1 MPVLISGKGIIF
13 WEQGGEKL
21 SAVVSRLSHTDKI
34 VLFIG
39 PEGGFS
45 EGETLFVSEK
55 GFCTAT
61 LGSRILRAETAS
73 IAAVSIMQ
81 FALGDLGS

>member
-1 MPVLISGKGIIF
+1 MVSGKGIIF

-21 SAVVSRLSHTDKI
+21 SSAIDKLSREDQITL
-34 VLFIG
+34 LIG

-45 EGETLFVSEK
+45 EKEVSLAAENGFVVS
-55 GFCTAT
+55 T
-61 LGSRILRAETAS
+61 LGSRILRAETAA
-73 IAAVSIMQ
+73 IAALSVIA